1 MIVSDQGRVIQS
13 SAVMAAGTLV
23 SRITGFIRNIII
35 VATLGTA
42 LLGDAYNV
50 GNTMP
55 NVLYNL
61 LIGGALTAVFLPQI
75 IRAAQDSDGGEAFVS
90 RLVTLILSMLI
101 LLTLIAMAMAGLLLK
116 LYAPT
121 FTGREAEITLIF
133 IWFCL
138 PQIIFYGLFALLGQI
153 ANAKG
158 VFAPMAWAPI
168 VNNLVVIGVFSSFLI
183 LYPDLTTATISDTQ
197 VKALALGT
205 TLGIIAQSFALIPT
219 FRKLAVKLK
228 PNFRWRG
235 VGLKKSINLA
245 GWTLIYALITQV
257 GFLITVN
264 LGTRISREAAD
275 LGLLGGFGFTPYQ
288 NAYLIFLLP
297 HSIFTISI
305 ATATLPQLS
314 RLVQL
319 DKIEDIRNQLIQSL
333 RLLGVVIIPS
343 TFFLIFFGESIGR
356 AIFFGIAK
364 SDAEFIGQILRVFA
378 FALIPLSLNLIFIRA
393 LNAFENTKYQTISNF
408 GINTIAGF
416 FSFLAF
422 IFLPIELKM
431 IGIAGAFSIS
441 YILGVFITFY
451 CLKTYLLHL
460 SHRRYLK
467 LYLKLS
473 LLSLIFFG
481 LFATLQAFIPLDGI
495 WGSLYLLIALLLSI
509 FGYLI
514 SAKRFG
520 VDEISK
526 ILTLFKAG
534 RVGR

>member
-1 MIVSDQGRVIQS
+1 MSDQAKVIQS
-13 SAVMAAGTLV
+13 SAAMAAGTLV

-75 IRAAQDSDGGEAFVS
+75 VRAAQDSDGGEAFIS
-90 RLVTLILSMLI
+90 RLVTLILSILI
-101 LLTLIAMAMAGLLLK
+101 LLTFMAMAMAGLLLK

-168 VNNLVVIGVFSSFLI
+168 VNNLVVIGVFLSFLI
-183 LYPDLTTATISDTQ
+183 LYPDLTTSTISDTQ

-219 FRKLAVKLK
+219 LRRLRVKLR
-228 PNFRWRG
+228 PDFHWRG
-235 VGLKKSINLA
+235 VGLRKSINLA
-245 GWTLIYALITQV
+245 GWTLVYALITQL

-264 LGTRISREAAD
+264 LGTRISKEASD

-319 DKIEDIRNQLIQSL
+319 EKIEDIRSQLIQSL
-333 RLLGVVIIPS
+333 RLVGVVIIPS
-343 TFFLIFFGESIGR
+343 AFFLFFFGESIGR
-356 AIFFGIAK
+356 AIFFGV
-364 SDAEFIGQILRVFA
+364 SRDDAEFIGRILTVFA

-393 LNAFENTKYQTISNF
+393 LNAFENTKYQSISNF
-408 GINTIAGF
+408 GINTIATF
-416 FSFLAF
+416 FSFLAY
-422 IFLPIELKM
+422 IFLPVEFKM

-441 YILGVFITFY
+441 YIFGVFITFY

-460 SHRRYLK
+460 SHRNYLR
-467 LYLKLS
+467 LYIKLS
-473 LLSLIFFG
+473 LLSLFFFG
-481 LFATLQAFIPLDGI
+481 IFAAFQGFIPSDGPWASFYLFA
-495 WGSLYLLIALLLSI
+495 ALLLSLS
-509 FGYLI
+509 GYLI
-514 SAKRFG
+514 SAKKSG

-526 ILTLFKAG
+526 ILTLFRAG
-534 RVGR
+534 RVGE